1 MVTVL
6 YLIRHGE
13 TEGAEKR
20 RYKGS
25 IDVPLS
31 ENGIRQMELLSAYIV
46 KEIKNNTT
54 FNSSKQKSHPPATL
68 VIPPNPPLEKGGWG
82 DLKEGGKGGLLDA
95 VYCSDLQRAIKSA
108 ELIAKPHSLN
118 PIIVPS
124 LRERNFGIWE
134 GMSFDEI
141 REKYPLEFDAWA
153 GNPLRFS
160 PMAGETTLE
169 MQERVINAMDRIID
183 SHNQKINTLSH
194 PSPSRGEG
202 KGEGEHVA
210 IVAHGGVN
218 RIILCLIL
226 GIPLENIF
234 RIEQDYGALNIIE
247 FWEKY
252 PVVKLING
260 IVYS

>member
-31 ENGIRQMELLSAYIV
+31 KNGIRQMDLLSAYI
-46 KEIKNNTT
+46 
-54 FNSSKQKSHPPATL
+54 
-68 VIPPNPPLEKGGWG
+68 PNPLT
-82 DLKEGGKGGLLDA
+82 A

-108 ELIAKPHSLN
+108 EVIAKPHSLN

-153 GNPLRFS
+153 RNPLRFS
-160 PMAGETTLE
+160 PMGGESTLE
-169 MQERVINAMDRIID
+169 VKERVIDALD
-183 SHNQKINTLSH
+183 KILNTH
-194 PSPSRGEG
+194 E
-202 KGEGEHVA
+202 KEQIA
-210 IVAHGGVN
+210 IVSHGGVI
-218 RIILCLIL
+218 RIILCHFL

-234 RIEQDYGALNIIE
+234 RVEQDYGALNIIE
-247 FWEKY
+247 FWDKY
-252 PVVKLING
+252 PVVKLMNRIMGG
-260 IVYS
+260 IGEN